1 MVSSRSLLASPLLT
15 AALVVLPRL
24 AQASPL
30 HPETRCSAVIERQTG
45 TSSTT
50 ATLAESEKLVVKG
63 ACHTEYYDGRSTEI
77 HGAAELALSRVR
89 CTRLVPITPSS
100 RTRVLDA
107 VTDVVQPAT
116 FRRLDPTPAGPGD
129 VRAYQLDTPALV
141 VGTYFVTWAGARVA
155 SFTVGPAGDIP
166 RCPELDVAVTEWSPP
181 PLGDAPRVAETV
193 PEPRARENWED
204 RKGWAW
210 EVGAGPWLSW
220 LGRPERGTGLD
231 PFVGGTLSVGLHYTM
246 PPRHASHSE
255 KGGDFDEVEGM
266 RWCVPLMLC
275 AGVGMLFA
283 PSDAFLGNEL
293 GVDARIAVGPDLA
306 RGTLRG
312 VVRYSRGIF
321 RTPAFASLFVPE
333 VGVEWRRDRGSGL
346 VIGGSLYP
354 VDVRLPGGFAVGLDL
369 LRVGVLFGPERRA
382 MVEIGPELT
391 FRYAP

>member
-1 MVSSRSLLASPLLT
+1 VCPRSFVASLTLSS
-15 AALVVLPRL
+15 ALVVLPRL

-30 HPETRCSAVIERQTG
+30 QPETQCDAVIERQNG
-45 TSSTT
+45 TASKR
-50 ATLAESEKLVVKG
+50 AALGEGEKLVVKG
-63 ACHTEYYDGRSTEI
+63 ACRTEYHDGRSTEI
-77 HGAAELALSRVR
+77 HGAAELAISRVR
-89 CTRLVPITPSS
+89 CNRLVPIAAYSP
-100 RTRVLDA
+100 TRVLDA
-107 VTDVVQPAT
+107 VTDVVQPSG
-116 FRRLDPTPAGPGD
+116 FRRLDPTPPGLD
-129 VRAYQLDTPALV
+129 ETRAYQHDTPSLG
-141 VGTYFVTWAGARVA
+141 VGSYVVTWAGVRVA
-155 SFTVGPAGDIP
+155 GFTVGAAGDIP
-166 RCPELDVAVTEWSPP
+166 RCPELDVAVTQWSPP
-181 PLGDAPRVAETV
+181 PPFDVPRVAETE
-193 PEPRARENWED
+193 PEPRAREHWED

-266 RWCVPLMLC
+266 RWCVPIMLC
-275 AGVGMLFA
+275 FGVGMLFA

-293 GVDARIAVGPDLA
+293 GVDARIAVGPELA

-312 VVRYSRGIF
+312 LVRYSNGIF
-321 RTPAFASLFVPE
+321 RTPAFVSLFVPE
-333 VGVEWRRDRGSGL
+333 VGIEWRRDRGSGL

-354 VDVRLPGGFAVGLDL
+354 VDVRLPGGFAVGLDA
-369 LRVGVLFGPERRA
+369 LRIGVVFGPERRA